1 MPTEKVIVITG
12 GSSGIGA
19 ATARQAVNA
28 GHRVVLAAS
37 STRSRSRPTLIL
49 NEVLVRPTS
58 QTI

>member
-19 ATARQAVNA
+19 ATAPHVD
-28 GHRVVLAAS
+28 
-37 STRSRSRPTLIL
+37 I